1 MDLSI
6 NYFFLRVGSCLFLC
20 SRWIGEKLNR
30 RRAWARVTAMDI
42 LPCETLY
49 VSNLNEKI
57 KKSPLRKALL
67 EAFSQFGKVVEIVA
81 IRGDKLRGQAWVS
94 FDSIESAT
102 NAMAKFQG
110 HPFFDKP
117 MRITYA
123 KSKSDSV
130 SKKDGTFKPREKRK
144 REEPATADAS
154 ASVAA
159 DGGAP
164 NQMQPS
170 TAAPSS
176 SAAPAEVNLVPS
188 NILFAQNLPS
198 DCGDVALSVLFKV
211 HAGFKE
217 VRMIPGK
224 EGIAFIE
231 FEDEHKATV
240 ALSALNGFKLTMD
253 NAMSLSYAKR

>member
-1 MDLSI
+1 MADS
-6 NYFFLRVGSCLFLC
+6 
-20 SRWIGEKLNR
+20 
-30 RRAWARVTAMDI
+30 I
-42 LPCETLY
+42 LPCETIY
-49 VSNLNEKI
+49 VSNLNDKI
-57 KKSPLRKALL
+57 KKAPLRKALN

-81 IRGDKLRGQAWVS
+81 LRGDKLRGQAWVS

-123 KSKSDSV
+123 KCKSDIV

-144 REEPATADAS
+144 REEPAAPP
-154 ASVAA
+154 AA
-159 DGGAP
+159 AA
-164 NQMQPS
+164 
-170 TAAPSS
+170 AAPEGSATAQKAQAPS
-176 SAAPAEVNLVPS
+176 ATDSAAAPPAEVNLIPS

-198 DCGDVALSVLFKV
+198 DCGDMALSVLFKV

-231 FEDEHKATV
+231 FEDEHRATI
-240 ALSALNGFKLTMD
+240 ALSALNGFKLTPTD
-253 NAMSLSYAKR
+253 AMSLSYAKR